1 MFAVSSRR
9 VLPGFTLSL
18 GTSLLFV
25 CLILLLPLSALVM
38 QLSEMSW
45 AQYWE
50 VITNPQVVAAY
61 KVTLLS
67 AFVASIFNGVFGLL
81 MAWILTRY
89 RFPGRTLLD
98 ALMDLPFALPTAVA
112 GLTLAS
118 LFSVNGF
125 YGEWLAKF
133 DIKVTYTWL
142 GIAVAMA
149 FTSIPFVVRTVQP
162 VLEELGPEYEEA
174 AETLGATRLQSFRKV
189 VLPELSPALVAGVAL
204 SFTRSLGEFG
214 AVIFI
219 AGNIAWKT
227 EVTSLMIFVRLQEFD
242 YPAASAIASVIL
254 AASLLLLFL
263 VMKARMHAFLA
274 LMVVSMG
281 AGLFS
286 GMPLD
291 KIAATMEKGM
301 GGTLGFLAVV
311 VALGAMFGKILHET
325 GAVDQIAVKMLK
337 SFGHSRAHYA
347 IGLAG
352 LVCALPLFFE
362 VAIVLL
368 ISVAFSM
375 ARHTGTNLVK
385 LVIPLFAG
393 VAAAAA
399 FLVPGPAPMLLASQ
413 MNADFGWMILIGLCA
428 AIPGMIIAGPLWGNF
443 ISRYVE
449 LHIPDDISEP
459 HLGEG
464 KMPSFGFSLSLILL
478 PLVLVGLKTIAARF
492 VPEGST
498 AYEWFEFIGHPF
510 TAILVACLVA
520 IYGLAMRQGMPKDK
534 VMEICGHAL
543 QPAGIIL
550 LVIGAGGVFKQV
562 LVDSGVGPALGEA
575 LTGMG
580 LPIAITCFVLAAA
593 VRIIQGSATVAC
605 LTAVGLVMPVI
616 EQLNY
621 SGAQMAALSICI
633 AGGSIVVSHVNDA
646 GFWLFGKFTGAT
658 EAETL
663 KTWTMMETIL
673 GTVGAIVGMIA
684 FQLLS

>member
-1 MFAVSSRR
+1 MTTLTL
-9 VLPGFTLSL
+9 VL
-18 GTSLLFV
+18 
-25 CLILLLPLSALVM
+25 
-38 QLSEMSW
+38 
-45 AQYWE
+45 
-50 VITNPQVVAAY
+50 
-61 KVTLLS
+61 
-67 AFVASIFNGVFGLL
+67 
-81 MAWILTRY
+81 
-89 RFPGRTLLD
+89 
-98 ALMDLPFALPTAVA
+98 TAV
-112 GLTLAS
+112 G
-118 LFSVNGF
+118 SV
-125 YGEWLAKF
+125 
-133 DIKVTYTWL
+133 
-142 GIAVAMA
+142 
-149 FTSIPFVVRTVQP
+149 
-162 VLEELGPEYEEA
+162 
-174 AETLGATRLQSFRKV
+174 
-189 VLPELSPALVAGVAL
+189 
-204 SFTRSLGEFG
+204 
-214 AVIFI
+214 
-219 AGNIAWKT
+219 
-227 EVTSLMIFVRLQEFD
+227 
-242 YPAASAIASVIL
+242 
-254 AASLLLLFL
+254 LLLLFL

-478 PLVLVGLKTIAARF
+478 PL
-492 VPEGST
+492 
-498 AYEWFEFIGHPF
+498 
-510 TAILVACLVA
+510 
-520 IYGLAMRQGMPKDK
+520 
-534 VMEICGHAL
+534 

>member
-1 MFAVSSRR
+1 MSTLTL
-9 VLPGFTLSL
+9 VL
-18 GTSLLFV
+18 
-25 CLILLLPLSALVM
+25 
-38 QLSEMSW
+38 
-45 AQYWE
+45 
-50 VITNPQVVAAY
+50 
-61 KVTLLS
+61 
-67 AFVASIFNGVFGLL
+67 
-81 MAWILTRY
+81 
-89 RFPGRTLLD
+89 
-98 ALMDLPFALPTAVA
+98 TAV
-112 GLTLAS
+112 G
-118 LFSVNGF
+118 SV
-125 YGEWLAKF
+125 
-133 DIKVTYTWL
+133 
-142 GIAVAMA
+142 
-149 FTSIPFVVRTVQP
+149 
-162 VLEELGPEYEEA
+162 
-174 AETLGATRLQSFRKV
+174 
-189 VLPELSPALVAGVAL
+189 
-204 SFTRSLGEFG
+204 
-214 AVIFI
+214 
-219 AGNIAWKT
+219 
-227 EVTSLMIFVRLQEFD
+227 
-242 YPAASAIASVIL
+242 
-254 AASLLLLFL
+254 LLLLFL
-263 VMKARMHAFLA
+263 VMKARMHAFVA
-274 LMVVSMG
+274 LMVVSIG

-301 GGTLGFLAVV
+301 GGTLGFLAIV

-352 LVCALPLFFE
+352 LICALPLFFE

-393 VAAAAA
+393 VAAAA
-399 FLVPGPAPMLLASQ
+399 SQ
-413 MNADFGWMILIGLCA
+413 MHADFGWMILIGLCA
-428 AIPGMIIAGPLWGNF
+428 AIPGMLIAGPLWGNF

-459 HLGEG
+459 SLGEG
-464 KMPSFGFSLSLILL
+464 KMPSFAFSLSLILL
-478 PLVLVGLKTIAARF
+478 PLVLVGLKTVAARF
-492 VPEGST
+492 VPVGSST
-498 AYEWFEFIGHPF
+498 YEWFEFIGHPF

-520 IYGLAMRQGMPKDK
+520 IYGLAVRQGMAKDR

-658 EAETL
+658 EAQTL

-673 GTVGAIVGMIA
+673 GTTGAIVGMIA
-684 FQLLS
+684 FSLLS

>member
-1 MFAVSSRR
+1 MTTLTL
-9 VLPGFTLSL
+9 VL
-18 GTSLLFV
+18 
-25 CLILLLPLSALVM
+25 
-38 QLSEMSW
+38 
-45 AQYWE
+45 
-50 VITNPQVVAAY
+50 
-61 KVTLLS
+61 
-67 AFVASIFNGVFGLL
+67 
-81 MAWILTRY
+81 
-89 RFPGRTLLD
+89 
-98 ALMDLPFALPTAVA
+98 TAV
-112 GLTLAS
+112 G
-118 LFSVNGF
+118 SV
-125 YGEWLAKF
+125 
-133 DIKVTYTWL
+133 
-142 GIAVAMA
+142 
-149 FTSIPFVVRTVQP
+149 
-162 VLEELGPEYEEA
+162 
-174 AETLGATRLQSFRKV
+174 
-189 VLPELSPALVAGVAL
+189 
-204 SFTRSLGEFG
+204 
-214 AVIFI
+214 
-219 AGNIAWKT
+219 
-227 EVTSLMIFVRLQEFD
+227 
-242 YPAASAIASVIL
+242 
-254 AASLLLLFL
+254 LLLLFL

-534 VMEICGHAL
+534 VMEICGHA
-543 QPAGIIL
+543 
-550 LVIGAGGVFKQV
+550 
-562 LVDSGVGPALGEA
+562 
-575 LTGMG
+575 
-580 LPIAITCFVLAAA
+580 
-593 VRIIQGSATVAC
+593 
-605 LTAVGLVMPVI
+605 
-616 EQLNY
+616 
-621 SGAQMAALSICI
+621 
-633 AGGSIVVSHVNDA
+633 
-646 GFWLFGKFTGAT
+646 
-658 EAETL
+658 
-663 KTWTMMETIL
+663 
-673 GTVGAIVGMIA
+673 
-684 FQLLS
+684 

>member
-1 MFAVSSRR
+1 MSTLTL
-9 VLPGFTLSL
+9 VL
-18 GTSLLFV
+18 
-25 CLILLLPLSALVM
+25 
-38 QLSEMSW
+38 
-45 AQYWE
+45 
-50 VITNPQVVAAY
+50 
-61 KVTLLS
+61 
-67 AFVASIFNGVFGLL
+67 
-81 MAWILTRY
+81 
-89 RFPGRTLLD
+89 
-98 ALMDLPFALPTAVA
+98 TAV
-112 GLTLAS
+112 G
-118 LFSVNGF
+118 SV
-125 YGEWLAKF
+125 
-133 DIKVTYTWL
+133 
-142 GIAVAMA
+142 
-149 FTSIPFVVRTVQP
+149 
-162 VLEELGPEYEEA
+162 
-174 AETLGATRLQSFRKV
+174 
-189 VLPELSPALVAGVAL
+189 
-204 SFTRSLGEFG
+204 
-214 AVIFI
+214 
-219 AGNIAWKT
+219 
-227 EVTSLMIFVRLQEFD
+227 
-242 YPAASAIASVIL
+242 
-254 AASLLLLFL
+254 LLLLFL
-263 VMKARMHAFLA
+263 VMKARMHAFVA
-274 LMVVSMG
+274 LMVVSIG

-301 GGTLGFLAVV
+301 GGTLGFLAIV

-337 SFGHSRAHYA
+337 SFGHNRAHY
-347 IGLAG
+347 
-352 LVCALPLFFE
+352 
-362 VAIVLL
+362 
-368 ISVAFSM
+368 
-375 ARHTGTNLVK
+375 
-385 LVIPLFAG
+385 
-393 VAAAAA
+393 
-399 FLVPGPAPMLLASQ
+399 
-413 MNADFGWMILIGLCA
+413 
-428 AIPGMIIAGPLWGNF
+428 F

-449 LHIPDDISEP
+449 LHIPDDVTEP

-464 KMPSFGFSLSLILL
+464 KMPSFGFSLALILL

-492 VPEGST
+492 VPVGST

-520 IYGLAMRQGMPKDK
+520 IYGLAVRQGMAKDR

-646 GFWLFGKFTGAT
+646 GFWLFGKFTGAS
-658 EAETL
+658 EAQTL

-673 GTVGAIVGMIA
+673 GTTGAIVGMIA

>member
-1 MFAVSSRR
+1 
-9 VLPGFTLSL
+9 
-18 GTSLLFV
+18 
-25 CLILLLPLSALVM
+25 
-38 QLSEMSW
+38 
-45 AQYWE
+45 
-50 VITNPQVVAAY
+50 
-61 KVTLLS
+61 
-67 AFVASIFNGVFGLL
+67 
-81 MAWILTRY
+81 
-89 RFPGRTLLD
+89 
-98 ALMDLPFALPTAVA
+98 
-112 GLTLAS
+112 
-118 LFSVNGF
+118 
-125 YGEWLAKF
+125 
-133 DIKVTYTWL
+133 
-142 GIAVAMA
+142 
-149 FTSIPFVVRTVQP
+149 
-162 VLEELGPEYEEA
+162 
-174 AETLGATRLQSFRKV
+174 
-189 VLPELSPALVAGVAL
+189 
-204 SFTRSLGEFG
+204 
-214 AVIFI
+214 
-219 AGNIAWKT
+219 
-227 EVTSLMIFVRLQEFD
+227 
-242 YPAASAIASVIL
+242 
-254 AASLLLLFL
+254 
-263 VMKARMHAFLA
+263 
-274 LMVVSMG
+274 
-281 AGLFS
+281 
-286 GMPLD
+286 
-291 KIAATMEKGM
+291 M
-301 GGTLGFLAVV
+301 GGTLGFLAIV

-352 LVCALPLFFE
+352 LICALPLFFE

-399 FLVPGPAPMLLASQ
+399 FLLPGPAPMLLASQ
-413 MNADFGWMILIGLCA
+413 MHADFGWMILIGLCA
-428 AIPGMIIAGPLWGNF
+428 AIPGMLIAGPLWGNF

-464 KMPSFGFSLSLILL
+464 KMPSFGFSLALILL

-492 VPEGST
+492 VEQGST
-498 AYEWFEFIGHPF
+498 LYEWLEFIGHPF

-520 IYGLAMRQGMPKDK
+520 IYGLAYRQGMAKDK
-534 VMEICGHAL
+534 VMAICGTAL

-616 EQLNY
+616 EQLHF

-658 EAETL
+658 EGQTL

-673 GTVGAIVGMIA
+673 GTTGAIVGMIA
-684 FQLLS
+684 FSLLS

>member
-1 MFAVSSRR
+1 MSTLTL
-9 VLPGFTLSL
+9 VL
-18 GTSLLFV
+18 
-25 CLILLLPLSALVM
+25 
-38 QLSEMSW
+38 
-45 AQYWE
+45 
-50 VITNPQVVAAY
+50 
-61 KVTLLS
+61 
-67 AFVASIFNGVFGLL
+67 
-81 MAWILTRY
+81 
-89 RFPGRTLLD
+89 
-98 ALMDLPFALPTAVA
+98 TAV
-112 GLTLAS
+112 G
-118 LFSVNGF
+118 SV
-125 YGEWLAKF
+125 
-133 DIKVTYTWL
+133 
-142 GIAVAMA
+142 
-149 FTSIPFVVRTVQP
+149 
-162 VLEELGPEYEEA
+162 
-174 AETLGATRLQSFRKV
+174 
-189 VLPELSPALVAGVAL
+189 
-204 SFTRSLGEFG
+204 
-214 AVIFI
+214 
-219 AGNIAWKT
+219 
-227 EVTSLMIFVRLQEFD
+227 
-242 YPAASAIASVIL
+242 
-254 AASLLLLFL
+254 LLLLFL
-263 VMKARMHAFLA
+263 VMKARMHAFVA

-301 GGTLGFLAVV
+301 GGTLGFLAIV

-337 SFGHSRAHYA
+337 SFGHNRAHYA

-352 LVCALPLFFE
+352 LICALPLFFE

-399 FLVPGPAPMLLASQ
+399 FLLPGPAPMLLASQ
-413 MNADFGWMILIGLCA
+413 MHADFGWMILIGLCA

-449 LHIPDDISEP
+449 LRIPDDITEP

-520 IYGLAMRQGMPKDK
+520 IYGLAMRQGMP
-534 VMEICGHAL
+534 
-543 QPAGIIL
+543 
-550 LVIGAGGVFKQV
+550 
-562 LVDSGVGPALGEA
+562 
-575 LTGMG
+575 
-580 LPIAITCFVLAAA
+580 
-593 VRIIQGSATVAC
+593 
-605 LTAVGLVMPVI
+605 VI
-616 EQLNY
+616 EQLNF

-658 EAETL
+658 EAQTL

>member
-1 MFAVSSRR
+1 MN
-9 VLPGFTLSL
+9 T
-18 GTSLLFV
+18 
-25 CLILLLPLSALVM
+25 
-38 QLSEMSW
+38 
-45 AQYWE
+45 
-50 VITNPQVVAAY
+50 
-61 KVTLLS
+61 
-67 AFVASIFNGVFGLL
+67 
-81 MAWILTRY
+81 
-89 RFPGRTLLD
+89 
-98 ALMDLPFALPTAVA
+98 
-112 GLTLAS
+112 LTLVLTAAG
-118 LFSVNGF
+118 SV
-125 YGEWLAKF
+125 
-133 DIKVTYTWL
+133 
-142 GIAVAMA
+142 
-149 FTSIPFVVRTVQP
+149 
-162 VLEELGPEYEEA
+162 
-174 AETLGATRLQSFRKV
+174 
-189 VLPELSPALVAGVAL
+189 
-204 SFTRSLGEFG
+204 
-214 AVIFI
+214 
-219 AGNIAWKT
+219 
-227 EVTSLMIFVRLQEFD
+227 
-242 YPAASAIASVIL
+242 
-254 AASLLLLFL
+254 LLLLFL
-263 VMKARMHAFLA
+263 VMKARMHAFVA
-274 LMVVSMG
+274 LMVVSFG

-337 SFGHSRAHYA
+337 SFGHSKAHYA

-352 LVCALPLFFE
+352 LICALPLFFE

-399 FLVPGPAPMLLASQ
+399 FLLPGPAPMLLASQ
-413 MNADFGWMILIGLCA
+413 MHADFGWMILIGLCA
-428 AIPGMIIAGPLWGNF
+428 AIPGMLIAGPLFGNF
-443 ISRYVE
+443 ISKHVE

-464 KMPSFGFSLSLILL
+464 KLPSFGFSLSLILL

-492 VPEGST
+492 TAEGSRL
-498 AYEWFEFIGHPF
+498 YEWLQFIGHPF
-510 TAILVACLVA
+510 TAILIACLVA
-520 IYGLAMRQGMPKDK
+520 MYGLAMRRGMPRER

-562 LVDSGVGPALGEA
+562 LVDSGPALGEA

-580 LPIAITCFVLAAA
+580 LPIAITCFILAAA

-616 EQLNY
+616 EQLHY
-621 SGAQMAALSICI
+621 SGAQLAALSICI

-646 GFWLFGKFTGAT
+646 GFWLYGKFTGAT
-658 EAETL
+658 EAQTL
-663 KTWTMMETIL
+663 KTWTLMETIL

-684 FQLLS
+684 FTMLS

>member
-1 MFAVSSRR
+1 MTTLTL
-9 VLPGFTLSL
+9 VL
-18 GTSLLFV
+18 
-25 CLILLLPLSALVM
+25 
-38 QLSEMSW
+38 
-45 AQYWE
+45 
-50 VITNPQVVAAY
+50 
-61 KVTLLS
+61 
-67 AFVASIFNGVFGLL
+67 
-81 MAWILTRY
+81 
-89 RFPGRTLLD
+89 
-98 ALMDLPFALPTAVA
+98 TAV
-112 GLTLAS
+112 G
-118 LFSVNGF
+118 SV
-125 YGEWLAKF
+125 
-133 DIKVTYTWL
+133 
-142 GIAVAMA
+142 
-149 FTSIPFVVRTVQP
+149 
-162 VLEELGPEYEEA
+162 
-174 AETLGATRLQSFRKV
+174 
-189 VLPELSPALVAGVAL
+189 
-204 SFTRSLGEFG
+204 
-214 AVIFI
+214 
-219 AGNIAWKT
+219 
-227 EVTSLMIFVRLQEFD
+227 
-242 YPAASAIASVIL
+242 
-254 AASLLLLFL
+254 LLLLFL

-281 AGLFS
+281 AGLFPVCRS
-286 GMPLD
+286 I
-291 KIAATMEKGM
+291 KSQRRWKKGWEAPSASWRWLSPWEPCLVRSYM
-301 GGTLGFLAVV
+301 
-311 VALGAMFGKILHET
+311 KP
-325 GAVDQIAVKMLK
+325 AVDQIAVKMLK
-337 SFGHSRAHYA
+337 SFGHSRVHYA

-646 GFWLFGKFTGAT
+646 GFWLFGKFTGDRSRNA
-658 EAETL
+658 
-663 KTWTMMETIL
+663 
-673 GTVGAIVGMIA
+673 
-684 FQLLS
+684 